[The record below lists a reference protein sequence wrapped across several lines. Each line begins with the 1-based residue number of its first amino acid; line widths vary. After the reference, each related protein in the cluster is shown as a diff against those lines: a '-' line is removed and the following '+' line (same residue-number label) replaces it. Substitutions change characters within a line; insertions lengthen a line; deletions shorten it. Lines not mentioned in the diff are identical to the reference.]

1 MISRNCK
8 RKATDPHSKSKR
20 MKTQIRQWFIDL
32 LEMENLDEQF
42 EIAAELDFPFPAE
55 SLSKDEWRIICE
67 LGELPFVF

>member
-8 RKATDPHSKSKR
+8 RKATNPHSKSKR

-32 LEMENLDEQF
+32 LEMKNLDEQF
-42 EIAAELDFPFPAE
+42 EIAAELDFPFPPE
-55 SLSKDEWRIICE
+55 SLSKDEWRIICK